1 MEAKG
6 DENNWKELLIP
17 TEKYREIFTEG
28 RAKELKIKDAVG
40 LKGRERGAKL
50 V

>member
-6 DENNWKELLIP
+6 NENNWKEPLIP